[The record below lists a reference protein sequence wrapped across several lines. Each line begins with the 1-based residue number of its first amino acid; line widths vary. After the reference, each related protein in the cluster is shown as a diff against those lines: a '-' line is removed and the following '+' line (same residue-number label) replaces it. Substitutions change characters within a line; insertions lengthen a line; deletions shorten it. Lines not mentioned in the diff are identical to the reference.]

1 MLKPDVKKSY
11 DNHVMTCHE
20 HAMNTCHEGINTP
33 ITCHDSNQ
41 KESQNGRL
49 TKEEWWYLVNTL
61 ESWRVYNP
69 RAVVKKN
76 PAAAWKIM
84 NICKDNN
91 VRVPGAYFTRCFKN
105 ELFKLEIKKELK
117 HAINC

>member
-41 KESQNGRL
+41 KESQNGY
-49 TKEEWWYLVNTL
+49 W
-61 ESWRVYNP
+61 
-69 RAVVKKN
+69 
-76 PAAAWKIM
+76 
-84 NICKDNN
+84 
-91 VRVPGAYFTRCFKN
+91 
-105 ELFKLEIKKELK
+105 
-117 HAINC
+117 

>member
-1 MLKPDVKKSY
+1 MLNPGSKKSY
-11 DNHVMTCHE
+11 DKHVMICHE
-20 HAMNTCHEGINTP
+20 HDMNTCHEGINTS
-33 ITCHDSNQ
+33 ITCHDSN
-41 KESQNGRL
+41 ERL
-49 TKEEWWYLVNTL
+49 SKDEWWYLVNTL
-61 ESWRVYNP
+61 EAWRVYNP

-105 ELFKLEIKKELK
+105 ELFKLEIKNELK
-117 HAINC
+117 KVINC